1 MIQIFTELARMG
13 GLVFEQFNGFI
24 AYLNSILSTPM
35 LILVFATGA
44 IMTVAFSF
52 VQITYFVRSFR
63 YIFHP
68 EPAHDGKTHNISTIQ
83 AFLGALSTSMG
94 NGSLAGM
101 GVAMFEGGPGAAF
114 WLFVLG
120 FFTMV
125 IRFAEIY
132 ASTAFTKTTEYGI
145 RGGPMVYLSR
155 VPGGSVLPYIYAFF
169 ALLLAVVTGNAMQC
183 NSMTTGIYKM
193 TALDPYIIATIL
205 FVFVLYVVLGGSERI
220 MKFSDALAPIK
231 VVLFL
236 VATLAVLGYFYTEI
250 FAALVLMVRSAFT
263 SQAVIGG
270 VAGHSVM
277 VAINAGVSRTLSAT
291 EAGLGNA
298 GILFGAAGNVNP
310 TRSGIMSMAS
320 TFISTQVVCFSMMLV
335 FVVSGAWTGSE
346 GGMPMVISAYSTV
359 FPVLGGWIATLLS
372 VMFGMGVLV
381 AYAFVGLECWLFLT
395 HGRWTFLYYVLY
407 CLMAFGGSLVS
418 VKMVFGLIEFITI
431 GLIFCNLYGLLVL
444 LPQMKRGWRTHLD
457 K

>member
-1 MIQIFTELARMG
+1 MLTELGNMG
-13 GLVFEQFNGFI
+13 VALMTHFNGYI
-24 AYLNSILSTPM
+24 EYLNDILSAPM

-44 IMTVAFSF
+44 IMTFAFDF
-52 VQITYFVRSFR
+52 VQFTYFVRSFG
-63 YIFHP
+63 YIFKP
-68 EPAHDGKTHNISTIQ
+68 EPAHDGKTQNISTLQ

-114 WLFVLG
+114 WLFILG

-132 ASTAFTKTTEYGI
+132 ASTVFTKTTEYGV
-145 RGGPMVYLSR
+145 RGGPMVYLSK

-183 NSMTTGIYKM
+183 NSMTSGIHKM
-193 TALDPYIIATIL
+193 TALNPYIIATIL
-205 FVFVLYVVLGGSERI
+205 FVFVLYVVLGGSDRI
-220 MKFSDALAPIK
+220 MKFSDALAPLK
-231 VVLFL
+231 VILFL
-236 VATLAVLGYFYTEI
+236 VATLAVLGYFYADI
-250 FAALVLMVRSAFT
+250 FSAITLMVKAAFT
-263 SQAVIGG
+263 SQAVVGG
-270 VAGHSVM
+270 FAGHAVST
-277 VAINAGVSRTLSAT
+277 AINAGVSRTLSAT

-320 TFISTQVVCFSMMLV
+320 TFISTQIVCFAMMLA
-335 FVVSGAWTGSE
+335 FVVSGAWTGAE
-346 GGMPMVISAYSTV
+346 GGMPMVIAAYSSV
-359 FPVLGGWIATLLS
+359 FAALGGWMATLLS

-395 HGRWTFLYYVLY
+395 HGRWTGLYYVLY
-407 CLMAFGGSLVS
+407 CLMAFFGSLVS
-418 VKMVFGLIEFITI
+418 VKMVFGLIAFITI

-444 LPQMKRGWRTHLD
+444 LPEMKRGWRAYLN